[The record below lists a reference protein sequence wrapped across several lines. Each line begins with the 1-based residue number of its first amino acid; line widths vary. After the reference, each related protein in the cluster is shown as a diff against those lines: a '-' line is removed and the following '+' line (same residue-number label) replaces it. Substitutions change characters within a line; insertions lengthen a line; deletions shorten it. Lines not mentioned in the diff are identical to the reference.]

1 MSTAQTIELY
11 KVLNRYFKNEEDATV
26 IVRDI
31 ERIIDNKFE
40 DKKEM
45 LASKHDIMALKDDIM
60 RLENKLNDH
69 LKWVMG
75 AIIGMGGLIIAAF
88 KLL

>member
-1 MSTAQTIELY
+1 MS
-11 KVLNRYFKNEEDATV
+11 ATLSASS
-26 IVRDI
+26 ITSLRT
-31 ERIIDNKFE
+31 
-40 DKKEM
+40 KKEM